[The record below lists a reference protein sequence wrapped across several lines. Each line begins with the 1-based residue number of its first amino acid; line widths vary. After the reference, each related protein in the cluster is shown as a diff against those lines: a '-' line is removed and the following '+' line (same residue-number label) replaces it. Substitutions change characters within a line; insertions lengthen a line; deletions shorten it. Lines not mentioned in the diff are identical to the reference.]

1 MKYATNKK
9 LNGVFN
15 CIEEQL
21 LEMCDTPEESIN
33 QIKDYMAEF
42 KKEPDYGIAMQGNLL
57 VYYPDIHDMYGK
69 FGYPSAH
76 KVSDCEIWSEYC
88 HQVGYVARAII
99 RNYNN

>member
-1 MKYATNKK
+1 MKYSTNKK

-42 KKEPDYGIAMQGNLL
+42 KKEPDFNIAKYRNLL
-57 VYYPDIHDMYGK
+57 ISNYDVYDMYRK
-69 FGYPSAH
+69 FGYTSTD
-76 KVSDCEIWSEYC
+76 KMSTSKIWSEYC